1 MAPETVTHDRIYR
14 TIKADMIDGGL
25 QPGSRIEIQAIA
37 DRCGASVTP
46 VREALYRLVGEQLIE
61 AHPDGGFQLA
71 LLDFHGLANLYAW
84 TAQHLLSA
92 LHVTSG
98 PSIRAAMKSVSEP
111 RDDYSAVD
119 IVVAAGETF
128 DAVARATGNGEYV
141 AAIQRT
147 NLRLHYYRL
156 AETRLFGDT
165 ARELRTFTRNGGI
178 DVRTNVR
185 RRIIAYHRRR
195 IEHANQLCGLVRGDA

>member
-1 MAPETVTHDRIYR
+1 MAPETATHDRIYR
-14 TIKADMIDGGL
+14 AIRADMIDGDL
-25 QPGSRIEIQAIA
+25 QPGSRIEIQSIA

-46 VREALYRLVGEQLIE
+46 VREALYRLIGEQLIE
-61 AHPDGGFQLA
+61 AHTDGGFQLA
-71 LLDFHGLANLYAW
+71 LFDFHGLANLYAW
-84 TAQHLLSA
+84 MAQHLLSA

-98 PSIRAAMKSVSEP
+98 PSIRAAMKSIGKP
-111 RDDYSAVD
+111 KDDWSATD
-119 IVVAAGETF
+119 LVVATGETF
-128 DAVARATGNGEYV
+128 DAVGRATGNGEYV

-156 AETRLFGDT
+156 AEAKLFGDT

-195 IEHANQLCGLVRGDA
+195 IEHANQLCRLVNGGA